1 MTAAEPT
8 PPSQPSSSRA
18 SPSLPT
24 LKAQLAAE
32 RIVVAP
38 GVYDAL
44 GALVAERAGFT
55 ALYLSGASIAYGR
68 FGRPD
73 IGLVAMTEVADT
85 LALIRERVALPL
97 VVDADTGY
105 GNALNVMRTVRRF
118 ERCGASAI
126 QLEDQTSPK
135 RCGHLEGKTL
145 VPAAEMVGKL
155 EAALDARADAET
167 LIVARTDA
175 IAVEGF
181 EAALERGERY
191 VAAGCDVLF
200 VEAPRS
206 RDELAAI
213 GREFGGRVAL
223 LANMVEGGKTPILPA
238 GELQALG
245 FSLVIF
251 PSALVRAVAH
261 TAGELFDG
269 LARHGT
275 TEAFRNRMFDFAQVN
290 ELVGT
295 PEALQ
300 TGRRYAGES
309 FETSEG

>member
-1 MTAAEPT
+1 MTAAQQS
-8 PPSQPSSSRA
+8 PSQ
-18 SPSLPT
+18 PT

-44 GALVAERAGFT
+44 GALVAEQAGFT

-118 ERCGASAI
+118 ERCGANAI

-155 EAALDARADAET
+155 KAALDARSEADT

-175 IAVEGF
+175 IAVEGL
-181 EAALERGERY
+181 EAALERGALYAE
-191 VAAGCDVLF
+191 AGCDLLF

-206 RDELAAI
+206 REELETI
-213 GREFGGRVAL
+213 VQHLGGRVGL
-223 LANMVEGGKTPILPA
+223 MANMVEGGKTPILSA
-238 GELQALG
+238 EELEALG

-251 PSALVRAVAH
+251 PSALVRAFA
-261 TAGELFDG
+261 G
-269 LARHGT
+269 LAKDCFESLKRHGT
-275 TEAFRNRMFDFAQVN
+275 TQPFRNRMLEFGQLN

-295 PEALQ
+295 PEALE
-300 TGRRYAGES
+300 TGRRYGGEALPALD
-309 FETSEG
+309 E

>member
-1 MTAAEPT
+1 MTAAQQS
-8 PPSQPSSSRA
+8 PSQ
-18 SPSLPT
+18 PT

-44 GALVAERAGFT
+44 GALVAEQAGFT

-118 ERCGASAI
+118 ERCGAGAI

-155 EAALDARADAET
+155 EAALDARSDAET

-191 VAAGCDVLF
+191 VEAGCDVLF

-261 TAGELFDG
+261 TAGELFES

-295 PEALQ
+295 AEALQ

-309 FETSEG
+309 SEAPEG

>member
-8 PPSQPSSSRA
+8 LPSHP
-18 SPSLPT
+18 SPSLPSPSLPS

-44 GALVAERAGFT
+44 GALVAEQAGFT

-68 FGRPD
+68 IGRPD

-85 LALIRERVALPL
+85 LALIRERVGVPL

-118 ERCGASAI
+118 ERCGAGAI

-181 EAALERGERY
+181 EAALERGARY
-191 VAAGCDVLF
+191 LEAGCDLLF

-206 RDELAAI
+206 RAELETVA
-213 GREFGGRVAL
+213 RELGGRGAL
-223 LANMVEGGKTPILPA
+223 MANMVEGGKTPILPA
-238 GELQALG
+238 AELEALG

-251 PSALVRAVAH
+251 PSALVRAVA
-261 TAGELFDG
+261 A
-269 LARHGT
+269 LAKDCFESLKHHGT
-275 TEAFRNRMFDFAQVN
+275 TQPFRNRMLEFGELN

-295 PEALQ
+295 PEALE
-300 TGRRYAGES
+300 TGRRYTGDSHDAP
-309 FETSEG
+309 EG

>member
-1 MTAAEPT
+1 MTT
-8 PPSQPSSSRA
+8 STTGLR
-18 SPSLPT
+18 
-24 LKAQLAAE
+24 AQLDSG

-38 GVYDAL
+38 GVYDGL
-44 GALVAERAGFT
+44 GALTAERAGFA

-73 IGLVAMTEVADT
+73 IGLVSMT
-85 LALIRERVALPL
+85 
-97 VVDADTGY
+97 VDADTGY

-118 ERCGASAI
+118 ERAGASAI
-126 QLEDQTSPK
+126 QLEDQTNPK

-145 VPAAEMVGKL
+145 VPVAEMVGKL
-155 EAALDARADAET
+155 QAALDARTDAET

-181 EAALERGERY
+181 EGTLERGARY
-191 VAAGCDVLF
+191 VEAGCDVLF

-206 RDELAAI
+206 RDELAAV
-213 GREFGGRVAL
+213 GKEFGGRVAL

-238 GELQALG
+238 EELQALG

-251 PSALVRAVAH
+251 PSALVRSFAH
-261 TAGELFDG
+261 MAGEFFG
-269 LARHGT
+269 TLARHGT
-275 TEAFRNRMFDFAQVN
+275 TEPFRDRMFNFRQVQ

-295 PEALQ
+295 PEMLEA
-300 TGRRYAGES
+300 GRRYAEDR
-309 FETSEG
+309 FETPEY

>member
-1 MTAAEPT
+1 MTT
-8 PPSQPSSSRA
+8 STTGLR
-18 SPSLPT
+18 
-24 LKAQLAAE
+24 AQLDSG

-38 GVYDAL
+38 GVYDGL
-44 GALVAERAGFT
+44 GALTAERAGFA

-73 IGLVAMTEVADT
+73 IGLVSMT
-85 LALIRERVALPL
+85 
-97 VVDADTGY
+97 VDADTGY

-118 ERCGASAI
+118 ERAGASAI
-126 QLEDQTSPK
+126 QLEDQTNPK

-145 VPAAEMVGKL
+145 VPVAEMVGKL
-155 EAALDARADAET
+155 QAALDARTDAET

-181 EAALERGERY
+181 EATLERGARY
-191 VAAGCDVLF
+191 VEAGCDVLF

-206 RDELAAI
+206 RDELAAV
-213 GREFGGRVAL
+213 GKEFGGRVAL

-238 GELQALG
+238 EELQALG

-251 PSALVRAVAH
+251 PSALVRSFAH
-261 TAGELFDG
+261 MAGEFFG
-269 LARHGT
+269 TLARHGT
-275 TEAFRNRMFDFAQVN
+275 TEPFRDRMFNFRQVQ

-295 PEALQ
+295 PEMLEA
-300 TGRRYAGES
+300 GRRYAEDR
-309 FETSEG
+309 FETPEN